1 MSFYNIL
8 LVFLLIFNFQTQ
20 QHYIDSLIDNK
31 QYMIA
36 EKTIINSIKE
46 NPNNE
51 ILIKKLGDCYG
62 FIKDWDNAIIQY
74 QKLIELDSDN
84 SVYNYKLGG
93 TLAAKANETNRFK
106 SLSLINKSKKYL
118 LKSVELD
125 NKNKPA
131 MWVLI
136 QIYTELP
143 QLLGGSKSLALQY
156 ANELET
162 ISLIDGLFAKKYIY
176 DFKNDH
182 KMSNI
187 YLNKIVENLNS
198 FNLEYDYNY
207 LNFSIGELCANNKIN
222 LDRGILQLSY
232 YIENFTSRDRST
244 PDYAY
249 YLLAKIYVHKN
260 DFSNAKEQLD
270 NAFVYYNSN
279 NINNHSLYKELLKL
293 KKHVS
298 Q

>member
-20 QHYIDSLIDNK
+20 HYYIDSLIDNK
-31 QYMIA
+31 QYMVA
-36 EKTIINSIKE
+36 EKAIINSIKE
-46 NPNNE
+46 NPNSE

-74 QKLIELDSDN
+74 QKLVELDGDN

-118 LKSVELD
+118 LKSVKLD
-125 NKNKPA
+125 NRNKPA

-143 QLLGGSKSLALQY
+143 QLLGGSKSLALEY
-156 ANELET
+156 ANELEN

-187 YLNKIVENLNS
+187 YLNKITENLDS
-198 FNLEYDYNY
+198 FNSEYDYNY

-222 LDRGILQLSY
+222 LDMGILQLSY

-249 YLLAKIYVHKN
+249 YLLAKIYLHKN
-260 DFSNAKEQLD
+260 DYSNAKEQLD
-270 NAFVYYNSN
+270 NAFGYYNSN

-293 KKHVS
+293 KKLIS

>member
-8 LVFLLIFNFQTQ
+8 LFFLLIFNFQTQ

-84 SVYNYKLGG
+84 SVYNYKIGG
-93 TLAAKANETNRFK
+93 TLAAKANETNKFK

-156 ANELET
+156 ANELEI

-187 YLNKIVENLNS
+187 YLNKIVENLDS
-198 FNLEYDYNY
+198 FNSEYDYNY

-249 YLLAKIYVHKN
+249 YLLAKIYVHMN

>member
-8 LVFLLIFNFQTQ
+8 LFFLLTFNFQTQ

-93 TLAAKANETNRFK
+93 TLAAKANETNKFK

-156 ANELET
+156 ANELEN
-162 ISLIDGLFAKKYIY
+162 ISQIDGLFAKKYIY
-176 DFKNDH
+176 DFKDDY

-187 YLNKIVENLNS
+187 YLNKIVENIDS
-198 FNLEYDYNY
+198 FNTEYDYNY

-222 LDRGILQLSY
+222 LDRGILQLRY

-249 YLLAKIYVHKN
+249 YLLAKIYLHKN
-260 DFSNAKEQLD
+260 DFSKANEQLD

-279 NINNHSLYKELLKL
+279 NIKNNSLYKELLKL
-293 KKHVS
+293 KKLIS

>member
-8 LVFLLIFNFQTQ
+8 LFILLIFNFQTQ
-20 QHYIDSLIDNK
+20 HYYIDSLIDNK
-31 QYMIA
+31 QYMVA
-36 EKTIINSIKE
+36 EKVIINSIKE
-46 NPNNE
+46 NPNNQ

-93 TLAAKANETNRFK
+93 TLAAKANETNIFK

-118 LKSVELD
+118 LKSVKLD

-136 QIYTELP
+136 QIFTELP
-143 QLLGGSKSLALQY
+143 QLLGGDKSVALQY
-156 ANELET
+156 ASELEN
-162 ISLIDGLFAKKYIY
+162 ISLVDGLFAKKYIY
-176 DFKNDH
+176 DFKDDH

-187 YLNKIVENLNS
+187 YLNKIIENLDFFS
-198 FNLEYDYNY
+198 LEYDYNY
-207 LNFSIGELCANNKIN
+207 LNFRIGELCAINKIN
-222 LDRGILQLSY
+222 LDRGIMQLNY

-249 YLLAKIYVHKN
+249 YLLAKIYLHKN
-260 DFSNAKEQLD
+260 DYSNAKVQLD

-279 NINNHSLYKELLKL
+279 NINNNSFYRELLKL
-293 KKHVS
+293 KKHIS

>member
-156 ANELET
+156 ANELEN

-187 YLNKIVENLNS
+187 YLNKIVENLDS
-198 FNLEYDYNY
+198 FNSEYDYNY

-249 YLLAKIYVHKN
+249 YLLAKIYVHMN